1 MHRFHPIHRKGHRP
15 VMRQQV
21 YKAEGIATEI
31 LTFPSLDATGLVDH
45 FFSTRIGGHSTGDC
59 AEMNFNFRREADA
72 RAVTANY
79 RRAAAIL
86 GGGRTIDDFVI
97 TRQTHSDHIRRVTA
111 ADRGQGVTRPAD
123 YSAVDA
129 LITNVPGIILTVY
142 TADCVPVYLVDPVH
156 RAIGLA
162 HSGWRGTASKIAAKT
177 LAAMHDAYGT
187 DAADCVCAIGP
198 SICRDC
204 YEISEDVAAAFRG
217 AFGANA
223 ASLLEP
229 ARSGHY
235 LLDLWA
241 AGRLILEAAGVP
253 PAAIAVTDICTR
265 CNSDLLFSHRA
276 AGERRG
282 NCCAFL
288 SLR

>member
-1 MHRFHPIHRKGHRP
+1 MHRFHPIHRKGPRP

-21 YKAEGIATEI
+21 YEAEGIATEI

-59 AEMNFNFRREADA
+59 AEMNFNFHREVDA
-72 RAVTANY
+72 RAVTTNY

-129 LITNVPGIILTVY
+129 LITNVPGIILTAY

-187 DAADCVCAIGP
+187 HAADCVCAIGP